1 MLTKRE
7 NLIETLKGE
16 NGHPDRFV
24 NQYEPFTILYATPVT
39 AQSPMPSYGGEP
51 VKDAWGVTKA
61 WPEGTP
67 GAFPI
72 HDEEHLVLKD
82 MENWKSQVKAPR
94 LEFSEEE
101 WLPFI
106 KMAEAVDRKETFA
119 TLFYA
124 PGLFEQCHYL
134 MNMQN
139 CMMAFYE
146 YPDEMHEL
154 IDYITEFELSYA
166 EIACK

>member
-61 WPEGTP
+61 WPEGT
-67 GAFPI
+67 
-72 HDEEHLVLKD
+72 
-82 MENWKSQVKAPR
+82 
-94 LEFSEEE
+94 
-101 WLPFI
+101 
-106 KMAEAVDRKETFA
+106 DRDPAGIRKKREKVNT
-119 TLFYA
+119 
-124 PGLFEQCHYL
+124 
-134 MNMQN
+134 
-139 CMMAFYE
+139 
-146 YPDEMHEL
+146 
-154 IDYITEFELSYA
+154 
-166 EIACK
+166 

>member
-106 KMAEAVDRKETFA
+106 KRAEAVDRKVEIWEPQSSCWKKASGFR
-119 TLFYA
+119 
-124 PGLFEQCHYL
+124 YL
-134 MNMQN
+134 Q
-139 CMMAFYE
+139 A
-146 YPDEMHEL
+146 
-154 IDYITEFELSYA
+154 SSA
-166 EIACK
+166 